1 MHAEERQQAILR
13 RVREAGSMRVTEFA
27 GELGVSVVTV
37 RKDVEVLAERG
48 LLARVHGGAM
58 LPEDWAETAPAT
70 APAAPAPAAEPG
82 RVRAAATGGRPLT
95 LGLIVPSSAYY
106 YPEVIKGAR
115 EAADALGVRL
125 TLAVSTYDVDTEKA
139 QAARMVA
146 DGADGLLLA
155 PSAPSVPSI
164 PSGPSAPSA
173 VGVEGGPGGP
183 WYEELGVPV
192 VLVERRPERHAS
204 ACEHVGTD
212 HGYGARLA
220 VRHLLDAGRRRIAL
234 VMRGGTPTAP
244 WIKEGY
250 DAAVAEA
257 GPEVSGHALFLDL
270 AEHDAGEAAYERAV
284 DAFIEGVRAG
294 RIDAALVHPDHEAV
308 VLSQRLRSA
317 SLSVPGDVALVSYDD
332 EVASLADLPLSAVAP
347 SKHEVGVTGVELL
360 VRRLREPGRP
370 RRRIAILPELRVRA
384 SSET

>member
-13 RVREAGSMRVTEFA
+13 RVREAGSMRVTDFA
-27 GELGVSVVTV
+27 AELGVSVVTV

-70 APAAPAPAAEPG
+70 AAPAAA
-82 RVRAAATGGRPLT
+82 RAAGAAPGTEAGPGSGRPLV

-125 TLAVSTYDVDTEKA
+125 TLAVSTYDAETEKT

-146 DGADGLLLA
+146 DGVDGLLLA
-155 PSAPSVPSI
+155 PSAAD
-164 PSGPSAPSA
+164 GK
-173 VGVEGGPGGP
+173 PGGQ

-192 VLVERRPERHAS
+192 VLVERRPEQQAS
-204 ACEHVGTD
+204 AAEHVGTD

-220 VRHLLDAGRRRIAL
+220 VRHLLDTGRRKIAL

-244 WIKEGY
+244 WIKKGY
-250 DAAVAEA
+250 YAAVEEA
-257 GPEVSGHALFLDL
+257 GPEVAEHALFLDL
-270 AEHDAGEAAYERAV
+270 AQLGAGDAVYEEV
-284 DAFIEGVRAG
+284 MDAFVAAVREGRV
-294 RIDAALVHPDHEAV
+294 DAALVHPDHEAM
-308 VLSQRLRSA
+308 VLMQRLRGA
-317 SLSVPGDVALVSYDD
+317 SLAVPGDVALVSYDD

>member
-13 RVREAGSMRVTEFA
+13 RVREAGSMRVTDFA
-27 GELGVSVVTV
+27 AELGVSVVTV

-58 LPEDWAETAPAT
+58 LPEDWAQTAPAT
-70 APAAPAPAAEPG
+70 AAPAAA
-82 RVRAAATGGRPLT
+82 RAASTAPGSAVGPGPGAGPGSGRPLV

-146 DGADGLLLA
+146 DGVDGLLLA
-155 PSAPSVPSI
+155 PSAAD
-164 PSGPSAPSA
+164 GK
-173 VGVEGGPGGP
+173 PGGQ

-192 VLVERRPERHAS
+192 VLIERRPEQQAS
-204 ACEHVGTD
+204 AAEHVGTD

-220 VRHLLDAGRRRIAL
+220 VRHLLDTGRRRIAL

-244 WIKEGY
+244 WIKKGY
-250 DAAVAEA
+250 CAAVEEA
-257 GPEVSGHALFLDL
+257 GPEVAEHALFLDL
-270 AEHDAGEAAYERAV
+270 AQFVAGDAVYEEVMASFVEAVR
-284 DAFIEGVRAG
+284 EGRV
-294 RIDAALVHPDHEAV
+294 DAALVHPDHEAM
-308 VLSQRLRSA
+308 VLMQRLRGA
-317 SLSVPGDVALVSYDD
+317 SLAVPGDVALVSYDD

-360 VRRLREPGRP
+360 VRRLREPDRP

-384 SSET
+384 SSEA

>member
-1 MHAEERQQAILR
+1 
-13 RVREAGSMRVTEFA
+13 MRVTEFA

-70 APAAPAPAAEPG
+70 APAAPAPAAEAG

-155 PSAPSVPSI
+155 PSAPSAPSV
-164 PSGPSAPSA
+164 PSAPSA
-173 VGVEGGPGGP
+173 VGAEGGPGAP

>member
-27 GELGVSVVTV
+27 AELGVSVVTV

-58 LPEDWAETAPAT
+58 LPEDWAETAAAPVRSGVPDPGPTASTAPPVAT
-70 APAAPAPAAEPG
+70 AAVAG
-82 RVRAAATGGRPLT
+82 RSLV

-115 EAADALGVRL
+115 EAAGALGVRL
-125 TLAVSTYDVDTEKA
+125 TLAVSTYDVETEKA

-146 DGADGLLLA
+146 DGVDGLLLA
-155 PSAPSVPSI
+155 PSAAD
-164 PSGPSAPSA
+164 GK
-173 VGVEGGPGGP
+173 PGGQ

-192 VLVERRPERHAS
+192 VLIERRPEQQAS
-204 ACEHVGTD
+204 AAEHVGTD

-220 VRHLLDAGRRRIAL
+220 VRHLLDTGRRRIAL

-244 WIKEGY
+244 WIKKGY
-250 DAAVAEA
+250 HAAMEEA
-257 GPEVSGHALFLDL
+257 GPGAAEHAFFLDL
-270 AEHDAGEAAYERAV
+270 AEFDAGEAAYEEVVAAFVEAV
-284 DAFIEGVRAG
+284 REGRV
-294 RIDAALVHPDHEAV
+294 DAALVHPDHEAM
-308 VLSQRLRSA
+308 VLMQRLRDA

>member
-13 RVREAGSMRVTEFA
+13 RVREAGSMRVTDFA
-27 GELGVSVVTV
+27 AELGVSVVTV

-58 LPEDWAETAPAT
+58 LPEDWAETAPVTA
-70 APAAPAPAAEPG
+70 APAAARSSSGA
-82 RVRAAATGGRPLT
+82 VAAAGGAGAAAGGAGAARPLV

-146 DGADGLLLA
+146 DGVDGLLLA
-155 PSAPSVPSI
+155 PSA
-164 PSGPSAPSA
+164 GD
-173 VGVEGGPGGP
+173 GKPGGQ

-192 VLVERRPERHAS
+192 VLIERRPEQQAS
-204 ACEHVGTD
+204 AAEHVGTD

-220 VRHLLDAGRRRIAL
+220 VRHLLDTGRGRIAL

-244 WIKEGY
+244 WIKKGY
-250 DAAVAEA
+250 DAAMVEA
-257 GPEVSGHALFLDL
+257 GPDVAEHALFLDL
-270 AEHDAGEAAYERAV
+270 AERSAGEAAYEEVMASFVEAV
-284 DAFIEGVRAG
+284 REGRV
-294 RIDAALVHPDHEAV
+294 DAALVHPDHEAM
-308 VLSQRLRSA
+308 VLMQRLRGA

-384 SSET
+384 SSEA

>member
-1 MHAEERQQAILR
+1 MTRDAVEGSSTVHAEERQQAILR
-13 RVREAGSMRVTEFA
+13 RVREAGSMRVTDFA
-27 GELGVSVVTV
+27 AELGVSVVTV

-58 LPEDWAETAPAT
+58 LPEDWAETAPVTA
-70 APAAPAPAAEPG
+70 APAAARAGSAAPGAAQG
-82 RVRAAATGGRPLT
+82 AGAAAGAGRSLV

-125 TLAVSTYDVDTEKA
+125 TLAVSTYDVDTEKT

-146 DGADGLLLA
+146 DGVDGLLLA
-155 PSAPSVPSI
+155 PSA
-164 PSGPSAPSA
+164 GD
-173 VGVEGGPGGP
+173 GKPGGQ

-192 VLVERRPERHAS
+192 VLIERRPEQQAS
-204 ACEHVGTD
+204 AAEHVGTD

-220 VRHLLDAGRRRIAL
+220 VRHLLDTGRRRIAL

-244 WIKEGY
+244 GIKEGY
-250 DAAVAEA
+250 DAAMAEA
-257 GPEVSGHALFLDL
+257 GPDAAGHALFLDL
-270 AEHDAGEAAYERAV
+270 AEYGAGEAAYEEVMAAFVEAV
-284 DAFIEGVRAG
+284 REGRV
-294 RIDAALVHPDHEAV
+294 DAALVHPDHEAM
-308 VLSQRLRSA
+308 VLMQRLRGA

-384 SSET
+384 SSEA

>member
-27 GELGVSVVTV
+27 AELGVSVVTV

-58 LPEDWAETAPAT
+58 LPEDWAETAPVTPSAADSGST
-70 APAAPAPAAEPG
+70 GTGSAAVVPARASAA
-82 RVRAAATGGRPLT
+82 RAAGGRPLT

-115 EAADALGVRL
+115 EAADVLGVRL

-146 DGADGLLLA
+146 DGVDGLLLA
-155 PSAPSVPSI
+155 PS
-164 PSGPSAPSA
+164 G
-173 VGVEGGPGGP
+173 VGAEGSPGGP

-192 VLVERRPERHAS
+192 VLVERRPEQQAS

-244 WIKEGY
+244 WIKKGY
-250 DAAVAEA
+250 DAAMAEA
-257 GPEVSGHALFLDL
+257 GPTGSGAALFLDL
-270 AEHDAGEAAYERAV
+270 AEYDAGEAAYEQAM
-284 DAFIEGVRAG
+284 AEFIEGVRAG
-294 RIDAALVHPDHEAV
+294 RVDAALVHPDHEAV
-308 VLSQRLRSA
+308 VLLQRLRSA

-370 RRRIAILPELRVRA
+370 RRRIDILPELRVRA
-384 SSET
+384 SSATRP

>member
-13 RVREAGSMRVTEFA
+13 RVREAGSMRVTDFA
-27 GELGVSVVTV
+27 AELGVSVVTI

-58 LPEDWAETAPAT
+58 LPEDWAETAALTT
-70 APAAPAPAAEPG
+70 APAAARPGSTSASPAPG
-82 RVRAAATGGRPLT
+82 TGAGEGSGRPLV

-125 TLAVSTYDVDTEKA
+125 TLAVSTYDVETEKA

-146 DGADGLLLA
+146 DGVDGLLLA
-155 PSAPSVPSI
+155 PSAAD
-164 PSGPSAPSA
+164 GK
-173 VGVEGGPGGP
+173 PGGQ

-192 VLVERRPERHAS
+192 VLIERRPEQQGS
-204 ACEHVGTD
+204 AAEHVGTD

-220 VRHLLDAGRRRIAL
+220 VRHLLDTGRRRIAL

-244 WIKEGY
+244 WIKKGY
-250 DAAVAEA
+250 HAAVEEA
-257 GPEVSGHALFLDL
+257 GAEVAEHALFLDL
-270 AEHDAGEAAYERAV
+270 AQFTAGDTVYEEV
-284 DAFIEGVRAG
+284 MDAFVEAVREGRV
-294 RIDAALVHPDHEAV
+294 DAALVHPDHEAM
-308 VLSQRLRSA
+308 VLMQRLRGA
-317 SLSVPGDVALVSYDD
+317 SLAVPGDVALVSYDD

-384 SSET
+384 SSEA

>member
-13 RVREAGSMRVTEFA
+13 RVREAGSMRVTDFA
-27 GELGVSVVTV
+27 AELGVSVVTV

-58 LPEDWAETAPAT
+58 LPEDWAETAPV
-70 APAAPAPAAEPG
+70 PAAAASGPAPAAGGGRSGGAAPG
-82 RVRAAATGGRPLT
+82 RSLV

-146 DGADGLLLA
+146 DGVDGLLLA
-155 PSAPSVPSI
+155 PSA
-164 PSGPSAPSA
+164 GD
-173 VGVEGGPGGP
+173 GKPGGQ

-192 VLVERRPERHAS
+192 VLIERRPEQQAS
-204 ACEHVGTD
+204 AAEHVGTD

-220 VRHLLDAGRRRIAL
+220 VRHLLDTGRRRIAL

-244 WIKEGY
+244 WIREGY
-250 DAAVAEA
+250 HAAMDEA
-257 GPEVSGHALFLDL
+257 GPDVAGHALFLDL
-270 AEHDAGEAAYERAV
+270 AEFSGGEPAYEQVV
-284 DAFIEGVRAG
+284 DAFVEAVRAG
-294 RIDAALVHPDHEAV
+294 RVDAALVHPDHEAM
-308 VLSQRLRSA
+308 VLMQRLRSA

-384 SSET
+384 SSEA

>member
-13 RVREAGSMRVTEFA
+13 RVREAGSMRVTDFA
-27 GELGVSVVTV
+27 AELGVSVVTV

-58 LPEDWAETAPAT
+58 LPEDWAETAPVTA
-70 APAAPAPAAEPG
+70 APAAARAVAPTAPGTAAGTGAGAGPG
-82 RVRAAATGGRPLT
+82 VGRPLV

-115 EAADALGVRL
+115 EAADTLGVRL

-139 QAARMVA
+139 QAARMIA
-146 DGADGLLLA
+146 DGVDGLLIA
-155 PSAPSVPSI
+155 PSAAD
-164 PSGPSAPSA
+164 GK
-173 VGVEGGPGGP
+173 PGGQ

-192 VLVERRPERHAS
+192 VLIERRPEQQAS
-204 ACEHVGTD
+204 AAEHVGTD

-220 VRHLLDAGRRRIAL
+220 VRHLLDTGRRRIAL

-250 DAAVAEA
+250 HAAMEEA
-257 GPEVSGHALFLDL
+257 GPEVAEHALFLDL
-270 AEHDAGEAAYERAV
+270 AQLGAGDAAYEEVLAAFVEAV
-284 DAFIEGVRAG
+284 REGRV
-294 RIDAALVHPDHEAV
+294 DAALVHPDHEAM
-308 VLSQRLRSA
+308 VLMQRLRGA
-317 SLSVPGDVALVSYDD
+317 SLAVPGDVALVSYDD

-384 SSET
+384 SSEA

>member
-13 RVREAGSMRVTEFA
+13 RVREAGSMRVTDFA
-27 GELGVSVVTV
+27 AELGVSVVTV

-58 LPEDWAETAPAT
+58 LPEDWAETAPVT
-70 APAAPAPAAEPG
+70 AAPPAARATSASAAPGAGAGPG
-82 RVRAAATGGRPLT
+82 AGSASGRPLV

-125 TLAVSTYDVDTEKA
+125 TLAVSTYDVETEKA

-146 DGADGLLLA
+146 DGVDGLLLA
-155 PSAPSVPSI
+155 PSA
-164 PSGPSAPSA
+164 GD
-173 VGVEGGPGGP
+173 GKPGGQ

-192 VLVERRPERHAS
+192 VLIERRPEQQAS
-204 ACEHVGTD
+204 AAEHVGTD

-220 VRHLLDAGRRRIAL
+220 VCHLLDTGRRRIAL

-244 WIKEGY
+244 WIKKGY
-250 DAAVAEA
+250 YAAMEEA
-257 GPEVSGHALFLDL
+257 GPEVAEHALFLDL
-270 AEHDAGEAAYERAV
+270 AEFGAGDAVYEEVMAAFV
-284 DAFIEGVRAG
+284 EGVREG
-294 RIDAALVHPDHEAV
+294 RVDAALVHPDHEAM
-308 VLSQRLRSA
+308 VLMQRLRGA
-317 SLSVPGDVALVSYDD
+317 SLAVPGDVALVSYDD

-384 SSET
+384 SSEA

>member
-1 MHAEERQQAILR
+1 
-13 RVREAGSMRVTEFA
+13 MRVTEFA
-27 GELGVSVVTV
+27 AELGVSVVTV

-58 LPEDWAETAPAT
+58 LPEDWAETAPVTASAAGSGSGAAAAT
-70 APAAPAPAAEPG
+70 ATPPAA
-82 RVRAAATGGRPLT
+82 RAAAGGRPLT

-155 PSAPSVPSI
+155 PSAPTA
-164 PSGPSAPSA
+164 PSAPLSAPAASAAPATNSA
-173 VGVEGGPGGP
+173 VAGVAGSPGGP

-192 VLVERRPERHAS
+192 VLIERRPEQLAS

-220 VRHLLDAGRRRIAL
+220 VRHLWDSGRRRIAL
-234 VMRGGTPTAP
+234 VMRGNTPTAP
-244 WIKEGY
+244 WIRKGY
-250 DAAVAEA
+250 DAAMAEA
-257 GPEVSGHALFLDL
+257 GPAGAGDALFLDL
-270 AEHDAGEAAYERAV
+270 AEYDAGEDAYEQAM
-284 DAFIEGVRAG
+284 AEFIEGVRAG
-294 RIDAALVHPDHEAV
+294 RVDAALVHPDHEAV
-308 VLSQRLRSA
+308 VLLQRLRSA

-370 RRRIAILPELRVRA
+370 RRRIDILPELRVRA
-384 SSET
+384 SSETQP

>member
-13 RVREAGSMRVTEFA
+13 RVREAGSMRVTDFA
-27 GELGVSVVTV
+27 AELGVSVVTV

-58 LPEDWAETAPAT
+58 LPEDWAETAPVT
-70 APAAPAPAAEPG
+70 AAPAAARTAAPAPAAG
-82 RVRAAATGGRPLT
+82 SGRPLV

-139 QAARMVA
+139 QAARMVE
-146 DGADGLLLA
+146 DGVDGLLLA
-155 PSAPSVPSI
+155 PSA
-164 PSGPSAPSA
+164 G
-173 VGVEGGPGGP
+173 EGKPGGQ

-192 VLVERRPERHAS
+192 VLIERRPEQQAS
-204 ACEHVGTD
+204 AAEHVGTD

-220 VRHLLDAGRRRIAL
+220 VRHLLDTGRRRIAL

-244 WIKEGY
+244 WIKKGY
-250 DAAVAEA
+250 DAAMEEA
-257 GPEVSGHALFLDL
+257 GPGTAEHAFFLDL
-270 AEHDAGEAAYERAV
+270 EQFGAGDAAYEEV
-284 DAFIEGVRAG
+284 MDAFVEAVRDG
-294 RIDAALVHPDHEAV
+294 RVDAALVHPDHEAM
-308 VLSQRLRSA
+308 VLMQRLRGA
-317 SLSVPGDVALVSYDD
+317 ALSVPGDVALVSYDD

-384 SSET
+384 SSEA

>member
-1 MHAEERQQAILR
+1 M
-13 RVREAGSMRVTEFA
+13 
-27 GELGVSVVTV
+27 
-37 RKDVEVLAERG
+37 
-48 LLARVHGGAM
+48 
-58 LPEDWAETAPAT
+58 
-70 APAAPAPAAEPG
+70 
-82 RVRAAATGGRPLT
+82 
-95 LGLIVPSSAYY
+95 
-106 YPEVIKGAR
+106 
-115 EAADALGVRL
+115 
-125 TLAVSTYDVDTEKA
+125 
-139 QAARMVA
+139 
-146 DGADGLLLA
+146 
-155 PSAPSVPSI
+155 
-164 PSGPSAPSA
+164 
-173 VGVEGGPGGP
+173 
-183 WYEELGVPV
+183 PV

>member
-27 GELGVSVVTV
+27 AELGVSVVTV

-58 LPEDWAETAPAT
+58 LPEDWAETVPPRT
-70 APAAPAPAAEPG
+70 APAAAPAAASAADAG
-82 RVRAAATGGRPLT
+82 RPRGAAVGRPLT

-106 YPEVIKGAR
+106 YPDVIKGAR

-146 DGADGLLLA
+146 DGVDGLLLA
-155 PSAPSVPSI
+155 PSA
-164 PSGPSAPSA
+164 A
-173 VGVEGGPGGP
+173 GVEGSPGGP

-192 VLVERRPERHAS
+192 VLVERRPEQQAS

-220 VRHLLDAGRRRIAL
+220 VRHLLDAGRHRIAL

-250 DAAVAEA
+250 DAAMAEA
-257 GPEVSGHALFLDL
+257 DPAASGDTLFLDL
-270 AEHDAGEAAYERAV
+270 AEYDAGEAAYEQAMAEFV
-284 DAFIEGVRAG
+284 EGVRAG
-294 RIDAALVHPDHEAV
+294 RVDAALVHPDHEAV
-308 VLSQRLRSA
+308 VMLQRLRSA

>member
-1 MHAEERQQAILR
+1 
-13 RVREAGSMRVTEFA
+13 MRVTEFA
-27 GELGVSVVTV
+27 AELGVSVVTV

-58 LPEDWAETAPAT
+58 LPEDWAETAPVTGSVTGTGTGTAVA
-70 APAAPAPAAEPG
+70 APAAAA
-82 RVRAAATGGRPLT
+82 RAAGGRPLT

-155 PSAPSVPSI
+155 PSGA
-164 PSGPSAPSA
+164 GA
-173 VGVEGGPGGP
+173 EGSPGGP
-183 WYEELGVPV
+183 WYEDLGVPV
-192 VLVERRPERHAS
+192 VLVERRPEQQAS

-244 WIKEGY
+244 WIKKGY
-250 DAAVAEA
+250 DAAMAEA
-257 GPEVSGHALFLDL
+257 DPTGSGHALYLDL
-270 AEHDAGEAAYERAV
+270 AEYDAGEAAYEEAM
-284 DAFIEGVRAG
+284 AEFIEGVRAG
-294 RIDAALVHPDHEAV
+294 RVDAALVHPDHEAV
-308 VLSQRLRSA
+308 VLLQRLRSA

-370 RRRIAILPELRVRA
+370 RRRIDILPELRVRA
-384 SSET
+384 SSETQP

>member
-13 RVREAGSMRVTEFA
+13 RVREAGSMRVTDFA
-27 GELGVSVVTV
+27 AELGVSVVTV

-58 LPEDWAETAPAT
+58 LPEDWAETAPVTAAPPVAGAAST
-70 APAAPAPAAEPG
+70 APGSAVAAGPG
-82 RVRAAATGGRPLT
+82 AGPGSGRPLV

-125 TLAVSTYDVDTEKA
+125 TLAVSTYDVDTEKT

-146 DGADGLLLA
+146 DGVDGLLIA
-155 PSAPSVPSI
+155 PSADD
-164 PSGPSAPSA
+164 GK
-173 VGVEGGPGGP
+173 PGGQ

-192 VLVERRPERHAS
+192 VLIERRPEQQAS
-204 ACEHVGTD
+204 AAEHVGTD

-220 VRHLLDAGRRRIAL
+220 VGHLLDTGRRRIAL

-244 WIKEGY
+244 WIKKGY
-250 DAAVAEA
+250 YAAMEEA
-257 GPEVSGHALFLDL
+257 GPEVAEHALFLDL
-270 AEHDAGEAAYERAV
+270 AELGAGDAAYEAV
-284 DAFIEGVRAG
+284 LATFVEAVREGRV
-294 RIDAALVHPDHEAV
+294 DAALVHPDHEAM
-308 VLSQRLRSA
+308 VLMQRLRGA
-317 SLSVPGDVALVSYDD
+317 SLAVPGDVALVSYDD

-384 SSET
+384 SSEA

>member
-70 APAAPAPAAEPG
+70 APAAPAPAAEAG

-155 PSAPSVPSI
+155 PSAPSAPSV
-164 PSGPSAPSA
+164 PSAPSA
-173 VGVEGGPGGP
+173 VGAEGGPGAP

>member
-13 RVREAGSMRVTEFA
+13 RVREAGSMRVTDFA
-27 GELGVSVVTV
+27 AELGVSVVTV

-58 LPEDWAETAPAT
+58 LPEDWAETAPVTAAPAVARAASA
-70 APAAPAPAAEPG
+70 APAAGVGSGAGPG
-82 RVRAAATGGRPLT
+82 SGRPLV

-146 DGADGLLLA
+146 DGVDGLLLA
-155 PSAPSVPSI
+155 PSA
-164 PSGPSAPSA
+164 GD
-173 VGVEGGPGGP
+173 GKPGGQ

-192 VLVERRPERHAS
+192 VLIERRPEQQAS
-204 ACEHVGTD
+204 AAEHVGTD
-212 HGYGARLA
+212 HGFGARLA
-220 VRHLLDAGRRRIAL
+220 VRHLLDTGRRKIAL

-244 WIKEGY
+244 WIKKGY
-250 DAAVAEA
+250 DAAMEEA
-257 GPEVSGHALFLDL
+257 GPDTAEHAFFLDL
-270 AEHDAGEAAYERAV
+270 EQFGAGDAAYEQVMNSFVEAV
-284 DAFIEGVRAG
+284 REGRV
-294 RIDAALVHPDHEAV
+294 DAALVHPDHEAM
-308 VLSQRLRSA
+308 VLMQRLRGA

-384 SSET
+384 SSEV

>member
-13 RVREAGSMRVTEFA
+13 RVREAGSMRVTDFA
-27 GELGVSVVTV
+27 AELGVSVVTV

-58 LPEDWAETAPAT
+58 LPEDWAETAPAGAAPVT
-70 APAAPAPAAEPG
+70 APAAG
-82 RVRAAATGGRPLT
+82 SGRPLV

-139 QAARMVA
+139 QAARMVE
-146 DGADGLLLA
+146 DGVDGLLLA
-155 PSAPSVPSI
+155 PSA
-164 PSGPSAPSA
+164 G
-173 VGVEGGPGGP
+173 EGKPGGQ

-192 VLVERRPERHAS
+192 VLIERRPEQQAS
-204 ACEHVGTD
+204 AAEHVGTD

-220 VRHLLDAGRRRIAL
+220 VRHLLDTGRRKIAL

-244 WIKEGY
+244 WIKKGY
-250 DAAVAEA
+250 DAAMEEA
-257 GPEVSGHALFLDL
+257 GPGAAEHAFFLDL
-270 AEHDAGEAAYERAV
+270 EQFGAGDAAYEEV
-284 DAFIEGVRAG
+284 MDAFVGAVREGRV
-294 RIDAALVHPDHEAV
+294 DAALVHPDHEAM
-308 VLSQRLRSA
+308 VLMQRLRGA

-384 SSET
+384 SSEA

>member
-13 RVREAGSMRVTEFA
+13 RVREAGSMRVTDFA
-27 GELGVSVVTV
+27 AELGVSVVTV

-70 APAAPAPAAEPG
+70 AAPAAARGNPAAPAAGVGPG
-82 RVRAAATGGRPLT
+82 AGPGAGRPLV

-125 TLAVSTYDVDTEKA
+125 TLAVSTYDVETEKT

-146 DGADGLLLA
+146 DGVDGLLLS
-155 PSAPSVPSI
+155 PSAAD
-164 PSGPSAPSA
+164 GK
-173 VGVEGGPGGP
+173 PGGQ

-192 VLVERRPERHAS
+192 VLIERRPEQQGS
-204 ACEHVGTD
+204 AAEHVGTD

-220 VRHLLDAGRRRIAL
+220 VRHLLDTGRSRIAL

-244 WIKEGY
+244 WIKKGY
-250 DAAVAEA
+250 YAAVEEA
-257 GPEVSGHALFLDL
+257 GPEVAEHALFLDL
-270 AEHDAGEAAYERAV
+270 AQFGAGDAVYEEVMASFVEAVR
-284 DAFIEGVRAG
+284 EGRV
-294 RIDAALVHPDHEAV
+294 DAALVHPDHEAM
-308 VLSQRLRSA
+308 VLMQRLRGA
-317 SLSVPGDVALVSYDD
+317 SLAVPGDVALVSYDD

-384 SSET
+384 SSKA

>member
-13 RVREAGSMRVTEFA
+13 RVREAGSMRVTDFA
-27 GELGVSVVTV
+27 AELGVSVVTV

-58 LPEDWAETAPAT
+58 LPEDWAETAPVT
-70 APAAPAPAAEPG
+70 AAPAPARTAAPG
-82 RVRAAATGGRPLT
+82 PAAGAGAGRPLV

-139 QAARMVA
+139 QAGRMVT
-146 DGADGLLLA
+146 DGVDGLLLA
-155 PSAPSVPSI
+155 PSA
-164 PSGPSAPSA
+164 GD
-173 VGVEGGPGGP
+173 GKPGGQ

-192 VLVERRPERHAS
+192 VLIERRPEQQAS
-204 ACEHVGTD
+204 AAEHVGTD

-220 VRHLLDAGRRRIAL
+220 VRHLLDTGRRRIAL

-250 DAAVAEA
+250 DAAMAEA
-257 GPEVSGHALFLDL
+257 GPDAAGDALFLDL
-270 AEHDAGEAAYERAV
+270 AEHGAGEAAYEELMAAFVEAV
-284 DAFIEGVRAG
+284 REGRV
-294 RIDAALVHPDHEAV
+294 DAALVHPDHEAM
-308 VLSQRLRSA
+308 VLMQRLRGA

-384 SSET
+384 SSEV

>member
-13 RVREAGSMRVTEFA
+13 RVREAGSMRVTDFA
-27 GELGVSVVTV
+27 AELGVSVVTV

-70 APAAPAPAAEPG
+70 ATPAAARTAPAAPAAG
-82 RVRAAATGGRPLT
+82 SGRPLV

-139 QAARMVA
+139 QAARMVE
-146 DGADGLLLA
+146 DGVDGLLLA
-155 PSAPSVPSI
+155 PSA
-164 PSGPSAPSA
+164 G
-173 VGVEGGPGGP
+173 EGKPGGQ

-192 VLVERRPERHAS
+192 VLVERRPEQQAS
-204 ACEHVGTD
+204 AAEHVGTD

-220 VRHLLDAGRRRIAL
+220 VRHLLDTGRRKIAL

-244 WIKEGY
+244 WIKKGY
-250 DAAVAEA
+250 DAAMEEA
-257 GPEVSGHALFLDL
+257 GPGTAEHAFFLDL
-270 AEHDAGEAAYERAV
+270 EQYGAGDAAYEEV
-284 DAFIEGVRAG
+284 MDAFVEAVREGRV
-294 RIDAALVHPDHEAV
+294 DAALVHPDHEAM
-308 VLSQRLRSA
+308 VLMQRLRGA

-384 SSET
+384 SSEA

>member
-13 RVREAGSMRVTEFA
+13 RVRESGSMRVTEFA
-27 GELGVSVVTV
+27 AELGVSVVTV

-58 LPEDWAETAPAT
+58 LPEDWAETAPVA
-70 APAAPAPAAEPG
+70 APVPVALAEPAADSG
-82 RVRAAATGGRPLT
+82 RARAAAAGGRALT

-125 TLAVSTYDVDTEKA
+125 TLAVSTYDVETEKA

-146 DGADGLLLA
+146 DGVDGLLLA
-155 PSAPSVPSI
+155 PSDA
-164 PSGPSAPSA
+164 GA
-173 VGVEGGPGGP
+173 EGSPGGP

-192 VLVERRPERHAS
+192 VLVERRPEQQAS

-220 VRHLLDAGRRRIAL
+220 VRHLLDAGRHRIAL

-244 WIKEGY
+244 WIKKGY
-250 DAAVAEA
+250 DAAMAEA
-257 GPEVSGHALFLDL
+257 GPEASGHALFLDL
-270 AEHDAGEAAYERAV
+270 AEYDAGEDAYERAM
-284 DAFIEGVRAG
+284 AEFIEGVRAG
-294 RIDAALVHPDHEAV
+294 RVDAALVHPDHEAV

-347 SKHEVGVTGVELL
+347 SKHEVGVTSVELL

>member
-13 RVREAGSMRVTEFA
+13 RVREAGSMRVTDFA
-27 GELGVSVVTV
+27 SELGVSVVTV

-58 LPEDWAETAPAT
+58 LPEDWAQTAPAT
-70 APAAPAPAAEPG
+70 AAPAAA
-82 RVRAAATGGRPLT
+82 RAASAATAAGAGPGAGPGSGRPLV

-139 QAARMVA
+139 QAARMVE
-146 DGADGLLLA
+146 DGVDGLLLA
-155 PSAPSVPSI
+155 PSA
-164 PSGPSAPSA
+164 G
-173 VGVEGGPGGP
+173 EGKPGGQ

-192 VLVERRPERHAS
+192 VLIERRPEQQAS
-204 ACEHVGTD
+204 AAEHVGTD

-220 VRHLLDAGRRRIAL
+220 VSHLLDAGRRRIAL

-244 WIKEGY
+244 WIRKGY
-250 DAAVAEA
+250 FAAMEEA
-257 GPEVSGHALFLDL
+257 GPEAAGHALFLDL
-270 AEHDAGEAAYERAV
+270 AEYGAGEPAYEQVV
-284 DAFIEGVRAG
+284 DAFVAAVREGRV
-294 RIDAALVHPDHEAV
+294 DAALVHPDHEAM
-308 VLSQRLRSA
+308 VLMQRLRSA
-317 SLSVPGDVALVSYDD
+317 SLAVPGDVALVSYDD

-384 SSET
+384 SSEVPGAEA